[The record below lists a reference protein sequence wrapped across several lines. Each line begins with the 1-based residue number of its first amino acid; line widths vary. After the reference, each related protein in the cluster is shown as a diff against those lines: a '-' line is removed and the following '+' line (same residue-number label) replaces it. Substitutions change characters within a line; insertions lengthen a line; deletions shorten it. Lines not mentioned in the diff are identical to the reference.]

1 MFNPNGSEQ
10 EGPAEEAMAAYLWT
24 DVLLI
29 DIPAGGRL
37 NGASWESSP
46 QIVRTL
52 LSCETKKKQKK
63 KKKNETKVGV
73 NGRW

>member
-52 LSCETKKKQKK
+52 LSCEVGICNKK
-63 KKKNETKVGV
+63 EAEEEEEE
-73 NGRW
+73 